1 MMPPVAA
8 VPQSRMRRLRPI
20 GVTGPESLMR
30 VDCVAR
36 AVVCMPS
43 LPLDANVLCLT
54 VMATTMP
61 VVGRG

>member
-1 MMPPVAA
+1 MGP
-8 VPQSRMRRLRPI
+8 SRWAFFSSLLI

-36 AVVCMPS
+36 AVVYMAS

-61 VVGRG
+61 LVGRG

>member
-1 MMPPVAA
+1 MMPPVAG

-20 GVTGPESLMR
+20 GVTGHESLMR

-36 AVVCMPS
+36 AVVYMASP
-43 LPLDANVLCLT
+43 PLDANVLCHT

-61 VVGRG
+61 FVGCG